1 MSKFKEIQCLL
12 NLTES
17 LRTNV
22 TSERKGNIAIRR
34 IFSLVAHNYK
44 DRIFKLVQ
52 IFRNLHGSVGKYT
65 CINFS
70 ISVTAQQFVA
80 LNPLKFAFSA
90 PTPLFQAFTQVTIS
104 IKFQGNAA
112 VFFKGINAKM

>member
-22 TSERKGNIAIRR
+22 TSERKGNIAVRR
-34 IFSLVAHNYK
+34 IFSLVAHDYK

-52 IFRNLHGSVGKYT
+52 IFRSLHGSVGKY
-65 CINFS
+65 INFS

-104 IKFQGNAA
+104 IKFQGNAE
-112 VFFKGINAKM
+112 VFFKGINAEM